1 MKRSSPMALVVSNST
16 PEDKGADT
24 AFISLQDAGKI
35 YQTRTGKVIAVEA
48 ASFDLARGETLALLG
63 PSGCGKSTLL
73 MMIAGLLEASSGRI
87 LVNGRPLAGPIPEL
101 GFVFQ
106 RDLLLDWRSVLDN
119 VLLPYALIG
128 QDPRAHVE
136 RARSLLN
143 RVGLGG
149 FEDKRPYELSGGMR
163 QRVAICRALIDDPDI
178 FLLDE
183 PFAALDAFTREQ
195 MQLDMQRLSLEKP
208 RTTILVTHEI
218 PEAVFMADRIA
229 VMTARPSQIQEIV
242 DIDLPRPRN
251 MKTRE
256 SEAFGRYVT
265 KIHGMFANLGVIH
278 G

>member
-1 MKRSSPMALVVSNST
+1 MKRSSPIALVVSNSA
-16 PEDKGADT
+16 PDDKGAD
-24 AFISLQDAGKI
+24 ASFISLRDAGKI
-35 YQTRTGKVIAVEA
+35 YQTRTGKVVAVEA

-87 LVNGRPLAGPIPEL
+87 LVNGKPLAGPIPEL

-128 QDPRAHVE
+128 QDPKAHVE
-136 RARSLLN
+136 RARTLLN

-163 QRVAICRALIDDPDI
+163 QRVAICRALIGDPDI

-229 VMTARPSQIQEIV
+229 IMTARPSQIREIV
-242 DIDLPRPRN
+242 DIDLPWPRN

-256 SEAFGRYVT
+256 SEAFARYVT